1 MITAS
6 VRDFRDRATQMLK
19 QREPVMITRHGKVVG
34 FFMPA
39 TGEALPLEI
48 KRDLFYAL
56 TDSVRLAIKDRG
68 LTEEGVLADFEKTR
82 AARRGCQSHSVRASG
97 RKRKTRVL

>member
-1 MITAS
+1 MITAT

-19 QREPVMITRHGKVVG
+19 QDQPVMITRRGKVVG

-48 KRDLFYAL
+48 KRDLFHAL
-56 TDSVRLAIKDRG
+56 TDSVRQAIKDRG
-68 LTEEGVLADFEKTR
+68 LTEEGLLADFKSAR
-82 AARRGCQSHSVRASG
+82 AARRRRQSHSLRAARG
-97 RKRKTRVL
+97 KRKTRIL

>member
-1 MITAS
+1 
-6 VRDFRDRATQMLK
+6 MLK
-19 QREPVMITRHGKVVG
+19 QDEPVMITRRGKVVG

-39 TGEALPLEI
+39 TGESLPLEI

-56 TDSVRLAIKDRG
+56 TDRIRLAIKKRG
-68 LTEEGVLADFEKTR
+68 LTEEGFFADFKKAR
-82 AARRGCQSHSVRASG
+82 AARRRRQPHPLRAAR